1 MAAHINS
8 PPQIA
13 LDWLKITLYYKLGD
27 LFYQQKKS
35 IWECG
40 SIIRLEANKS
50 DPTSRIRKK
59 RRASSLG
66 FTGLTCLG
74 QRDFKLSPSVKIHL
88 CTCAMCI
95 KHRSLNYQETK
106 SNTDTVLLRWRECK
120 NGKSRISSGKF
131 LSYESVVKARKG
143 LGAIKHKVVQPAGRL
158 LNPFPAFSRPLVFL
172 LANLFPVSSF
182 VHRSV
187 RVDGALKAGSGRR

>member
-8 PPQIA
+8 PPPDCFRLIKNNFILQIGRSF
-13 LDWLKITLYYKLGD
+13 LPTEEINLRMRLH
-27 LFYQQKKS
+27 YQTWGKQKWPDFKDQKM
-35 IWECG
+35 W
-40 SIIRLEANKS
+40 
-50 DPTSRIRKK
+50 
-59 RRASSLG
+59 RASSLN
-66 FTGLTCLG
+66 FTGLTYLG
-74 QRDFKLSPSVKIHL
+74 QRDFKHSPSVKIHL